1 MLRSSWFFVLALAI
15 TAEGA
20 ALGAEPPLPAQ
31 ISFNRDIKPILA
43 DNCYACHGPDR
54 NSRQAEL
61 RLDTQAGLFGEA
73 AEGHVVAPKDL
84 EQSELWRR
92 ITSDDAEQKMPPA
105 GSGKELTGRQ
115 KAMLKAWIEQGA
127 PWQGHWAFLPIE
139 RPAVPSASEAGFSR
153 NAIDA
158 FVLAKQAEQGVAHA
172 PPAER
177 STLVRRLNLDLLGLP
192 PDPRDVAA
200 FEAAADEEAAYAA
213 LVEKLLASPHYGE
226 RLAEGW
232 LDLVRYGDSVGYH
245 GDQAITMWPYR
256 DYVIVA
262 FNANKRF
269 DQFTLEQLAG
279 DLLTNATREQKI
291 AASYNRLNMM
301 SAEGGG
307 QDKEYLAKYAA
318 DRVRATSGAWLG
330 VTMGCCECHDH
341 KFDPLATRDFYRFAA
356 FFADVTERGI
366 YGGANDHGGWGPM
379 VALPT
384 PDQEAAQLRVDAEVQ
399 NAQKAFDEKADGL
412 SDAQREWE
420 AAKRAELAAIAAKP
434 EAEAKAERDKILPAE
449 IASLVELSPDAR
461 NAEQQAKLAEHF
473 RNSTPLLSAER
484 DRLAAATKAKNELE
498 QQITRMPA
506 TVAGEP
512 RTMRVLPRGNWMD
525 DSGDVVLPGVPAAL
539 PQPKLAGERAT
550 RLDLARW
557 MTSRENP
564 LVARVFVNRLWK
576 QFFGA
581 GLSRRLDDLGTQG
594 DPPSHAELLDWLAA
608 EFIESGWDV
617 KHVVRLM
624 VTSGTYRQ
632 SSTATAA
639 QHEADPFNRWLA
651 RQGRFRLDAELVR
664 DGALATSGLLARQI
678 GGPSAKPY
686 QPPGYWAYL
695 NFPAREWQNGSG
707 DDLYRRGL
715 YTHWQRQYL
724 HPSLMAF
731 DAPSREECTAD
742 RLRSNTPLQA
752 LALLNDPTYAEAARA
767 FAERILREGGADTPQ
782 RLDWAFRQSLA
793 RPIRPAEAEALAALV
808 DKHLAEYRRD
818 PQAATAVQTNGARAA
833 ASDLD
838 AAELAAWTSAAR
850 TILNLHATIT
860 RN

>member
-1 MLRSSWFFVLALAI
+1 LVIALASVS
-15 TAEGA
+15 GSA
-20 ALGAEPPLPAQ
+20 AVADEPPLPAQ
-31 ISFNRDIKPILA
+31 LSFNRDIKPILA
-43 DNCYACHGPDR
+43 DNCFACHGPDR
-54 NSRQAEL
+54 NSRQADL

-73 AEGHVVAPKDL
+73 SEGHVVAPKEL

-92 ITSDDAEQKMPPA
+92 VATDDADLQMPPA
-105 GSGKELTGRQ
+105 GSGKELTARQ
-115 KAMLKAWIEQGA
+115 KALLKRWIEEGA
-127 PWQGHWAFLPIE
+127 PWQDHWAFLPIE
-139 RPAVPSASEAGFSR
+139 RPAVPPANEAGFSR
-153 NAIDA
+153 GAIDA
-158 FVLAKQAEQGVAHA
+158 FVLAKQAEQGLARA
-172 PPAER
+172 PQAER
-177 STLVRRLNLDLLGLP
+177 ATLVRRLSLDLLGLP
-192 PDPRDVAA
+192 PGADDVAA

-213 LVEKLLASPHYGE
+213 LVDKLLASPHYGE
-226 RLAEGW
+226 RMAQTW

-245 GDQAITMWPYR
+245 GDQSITMWPYR
-256 DYVIVA
+256 DYVIAA
-262 FNANKRF
+262 FNANKPF

-279 DLLTNATREQKI
+279 DLLPNATREQKI

-318 DRVRATSGAWLG
+318 DRLRATSGAWLG

-366 YGGANDHGGWGPM
+366 YGGANDNGGWGPM
-379 VALPT
+379 MALPT
-384 PDQEAAQLRVDAEVQ
+384 PDQDAEQLRIDSEVQ
-399 NAQKAFDEKADGL
+399 TAQKAFDEKAGGL
-412 SDAQREWE
+412 ADAQRDWE
-420 AAKRAELAAIAAKP
+420 TAKRADLTAAAAKP
-434 EAEAKAERDKILPAE
+434 EEEAKAEREKILPAE
-449 IASLVELSPDAR
+449 IASLVELAADVRS
-461 NAEQQAKLAEHF
+461 AEQQAKLADHF
-473 RNSTPLLSAER
+473 RQTTPLLIAER
-484 DRLAAATKAKNELE
+484 DRLAAAKKAKGELE
-498 QQITRMPA
+498 QKITRMPE

-525 DSGDVVLPGVPAAL
+525 DSGEVVLPGVPAAL
-539 PQPKLAGERAT
+539 PQPQSASERAT

-557 MTSRENP
+557 MTSRDNP

-594 DPPSHAELLDWLAA
+594 DPPSHPELLDWLAA

-617 KHVVRLM
+617 KHLVRLM
-624 VTSGTYRQ
+624 VTSGAYRQ
-632 SSTATAA
+632 SSAATAA
-639 QHEADPFNRWLA
+639 QIEADPFNRWLA

-664 DGALATSGLLARQI
+664 DGALATSGLLARQV

-731 DAPSREECTAD
+731 DAPSREECTAE

-752 LALLNDPTYAEAARA
+752 LALLNDPTYAEAARS
-767 FAERILREGGADTPQ
+767 FAERILREGGGDTQQ
-782 RLDWAFRQSLA
+782 RLDWAFREALA
-793 RPIRPAEAEALAALV
+793 RPIRPAEAEAMAALV
-808 DKHLAEYRRD
+808 EKHLADYRHD
-818 PQAATAVQTNGARAA
+818 PQAAAAVQTNGARAA
-833 ASDLD
+833 ASDLN
-838 AAELAAWTSAAR
+838 AVELAAWTSAAR
-850 TILNLHATIT
+850 TLLNLHATIT

>member
-1 MLRSSWFFVLALAI
+1 VIALASVS
-15 TAEGA
+15 GSA
-20 ALGAEPPLPAQ
+20 ALAEEPPLPAQ
-31 ISFNRDIKPILA
+31 LSFNRDIKPILA

-54 NSRQAEL
+54 NSRQADL

-73 AEGHVVAPKDL
+73 AEGHVVSPKAL

-92 ITSDDAEQKMPPA
+92 VATDDTDLKMPPA
-105 GSGKELTGRQ
+105 DSGKELTARQ
-115 KAMLKAWIEQGA
+115 KALLKRWIEDGA
-127 PWQGHWAFLPIE
+127 AWQDHWAFLPLA
-139 RPAVPSASEAGFSR
+139 RPAVPTASEPGFSR
-153 NAIDA
+153 GAVDA
-158 FVLAKQAEQGVAHA
+158 FVLAKQAEQNLAHS
-172 PPAER
+172 PPADR
-177 STLVRRLNLDLLGLP
+177 ATLARRLSLDLLGLP
-192 PDPRDVAA
+192 PNAGDVAA
-200 FEAAADEEAAYAA
+200 FETAVDEDAAYAA
-213 LVEKLLASPHYGE
+213 LVDKLLASPHYGE
-226 RLAEGW
+226 RMAQAW

-245 GDQAITMWPYR
+245 GDQSITMWPYR
-256 DYVIVA
+256 DYVIAA
-262 FNANKRF
+262 FNGNKPF

-279 DLLTNATREQKI
+279 DLLPSATREQKI

-379 VALPT
+379 LTLPT
-384 PDQEAAQLRVDAEVQ
+384 PEQDAEQLRVDAEVQ
-399 NAQKAFDEKADGL
+399 AAQKAFDEKA
-412 SDAQREWE
+412 SDLAEAQREWE
-420 AAKRAELAAIAAKP
+420 TAKRAELAATATKS
-434 EAEAKAERDKILPAE
+434 EAEAKAEREKILPAE
-449 IASLVELSPDAR
+449 IATLVELAADAR
-461 NAEQQAKLAEHF
+461 SAEQQTKLAEHF
-473 RNSTPLLSAER
+473 RTATPLLSTER
-484 DRLAAATKAKNELE
+484 DGLAAAKKAKGELE
-498 QQITRMPA
+498 QQITRMPE

-512 RTMRVLPRGNWMD
+512 RIMRVLPRGNWMD
-525 DSGDVVLPGVPAAL
+525 DRGEIVLPGVPAAL
-539 PQPKLAGERAT
+539 PQPLAASERAT

-594 DPPSHAELLDWLAA
+594 DPPSHPELLDWLAA
-608 EFIESGWDV
+608 EFIDSGWNV
-617 KHVVRLM
+617 KHLVRLM
-624 VTSGTYRQ
+624 VTSGVYRQ
-632 SSTATAA
+632 SSAATAA
-639 QHEADPFNRWLA
+639 QIEADPFNRWLA
-651 RQGRFRLDAELVR
+651 RQARFRLDAELVR

-731 DAPSREECTAD
+731 DAPSREECTAE

-767 FAERILREGGADTPQ
+767 FAERILREGGGDTQQ
-782 RLDWAFRQSLA
+782 RLDWAFREALA
-793 RPIRPAEAEALAALV
+793 RPIRPAEAEALTALV
-808 DKHLAEYRRD
+808 DEHLADYRHD
-818 PQAATAVQTNGARAA
+818 LQAAAAVQTNGARAA

-850 TILNLHATIT
+850 TLLNLHATIT